1 MKTQIQLAFILVIL
15 IWSTTPLAIN
25 WSIQD
30 VGFLFGLTTRM
41 ILGGFFTVIAVLVL
55 RYSVQLDRKAMQAYF
70 ASGIGIY
77 VAMLFGYW
85 GASYI
90 PSGWISV
97 LWGLSPIF
105 TGILAHIFLGEKTLT
120 WHRMLG
126 ALLGVAG
133 LAVIFLHSTDFGDNT
148 ELGVLLIF
156 VGVLGQTGSAV
167 WIKHINAKINGLV
180 MTTGGLLVCIP
191 MFILTWWVFDGSWP
205 ERIESKVVGAI
216 VYLAF
221 FGSLIGFTVYY
232 FLLNHVEA
240 SKLSLITLVTP
251 VTALLLGHYLNS
263 EALGLSVIMGTA
275 LILLG
280 LLSYEWGYKIALRL
294 FSKTK

>member
-1 MKTQIQLAFILVIL
+1 MKTQIQLAFIIVIL
-15 IWSTTPLAIN
+15 IWSTTPLAIK

-30 VGFLFGLTTRM
+30 VGFLFGSTTRM
-41 ILGGFFTVIAVLVL
+41 ILGGFFTVIAVLLL
-55 RYSVQLDRKAMQAYF
+55 RYPVLLHTKAIKAYF

-97 LWGLSPIF
+97 IWGLSPIF
-105 TGILAHIFLGEKTLT
+105 TGFLAHSILGEKALT
-120 WHRMLG
+120 WHRIFG

-133 LAVIFLHSTDFGDNT
+133 LAVIFLHSTAFGDST
-148 ELGVLLIF
+148 ELGVFLIF
-156 VGVLGQTGSAV
+156 VGVLGQTGTAV

-191 MFILTWWVFDGSWP
+191 MFVLTWWVFDGNWP
-205 ERIESKVVGAI
+205 EHIESRVVGSI

-221 FGSLIGFTVYY
+221 FGSLIGFTLYF

-240 SKLSLITLVTP
+240 SKVSLITLVTP
-251 VTALLLGHYLNS
+251 VTALLLGHYLNQ
-263 EALGLSVIMGTA
+263 EALGISVVMGTT

-280 LLSYEWGYKIALRL
+280 LVSYEWGAKLLAQLSAKL
-294 FSKTK
+294 